1 MKWPSIAPVISS
13 PALLLFSSPS
23 SSCNAVR
30 PPLQT
35 GTFYNMPP
43 QTHLLL
49 LTDPKVSQLQLP
61 LWVTG
66 FARSTRTL
74 TQVLRP
80 DASTQGE
87 GTQDMLVLTCN
98 RYTNKMCTNQSA
110 GTKAQLTVCLQVR
123 HFSPKW
129 QPPFVFV
136 SLLFNLLLESARICI
151 TSMFER

>member
-1 MKWPSIAPVISS
+1 MLLFMWND
-13 PALLLFSSPS
+13 PALPQLHPLLLFLSSSSSCS

-74 TQVLRP
+74 TQVLKP
-80 DASTQGE
+80 DASTPEE

-98 RYTNKMCTNQSA
+98 RYTNNMCTNRSA

-123 HFSPKW
+123 HFSSKMATPICVCK
-129 QPPFVFV
+129 PP
-136 SLLFNLLLESARICI
+136 L
-151 TSMFER
+151 